1 MSWERRVRQ
10 RLDALGSAPRTELL
24 HVLMLPDFDRGRPD
38 RQPLGDPRPSTR
50 APRRWTNRAPQGR
63 VSAGPGQLCV
73 DISR

>member
-38 RQPLGDPRPSTR
+38 RQPLGEPSTLDPRPEALR
-50 APRRWTNRAPQGR
+50 RIERPRDG
-63 VSAGPGQLCV
+63 
-73 DISR
+73 

>member
-24 HVLMLPDFDRGRPD
+24 HVLMPDFDRGRPD
-38 RQPLGDPRPSTR
+38 RQPLGNPRPSTR
-50 APRRWTNRAPQGR
+50 APRRCDESSAPGTVER
-63 VSAGPGQLCV
+63 GPGQLCV